1 MNRLINIEFVS
12 LFSILFLE
20 GLHWI
25 NLNANIPNTS
35 PLQSDN
41 TLQNNPIL
49 AYFIITF
56 VTFTISILLF
66 STFCPS

>member
-56 VTFTISILLF
+56 VTFTISSLMF
-66 STFCPS
+66 SIFCPN